1 MSPNWIGKVACAVSS
16 AASFIVCAGAMAAE
30 TPEPEQPI
38 GRESLHSTLWMQI
51 APEYRANALQVYQL
65 AGERIA
71 APSTASAATEQ
82 SAMAPDALARLPT
95 AVVLDLDETV
105 LDNTVYQ
112 ARLIHEHAAYNN
124 VSWGEWVGAG
134 EAGAIPGA
142 REFIAKARAL
152 GHTVFYISNRDCTAP
167 PPTASDPCPAKT
179 ATMKNLVALG
189 IDSRAD
195 PAHLL
200 LRGEKP
206 EWNKSSKT
214 SRRAFIGANYRIVAL
229 VGDDLGDFVDPTV
242 FAADRE
248 RLEPHFG
255 TNWFVLPNP
264 IYGSW
269 TKPFDTIDEKFSAL
283 HTDDVVIELP
293 GGGRWK
299 GDETRVRIASW
310 NVEYLVTP
318 ATHLALRGTCAE
330 QGGMVGGDERTL
342 PCAITKHALR
352 TPDDYA
358 SLRNYAAQI
367 KGDIV
372 ALQEVDGPDAAA
384 QVFPGYD
391 FCFSTRAHT
400 QKNGFAIRRGLPFRC
415 EPEYEPLSI
424 DNAVRRGVV
433 VTFFPGTPNEFRL
446 MSVHLKSGCPAG
458 PLTAPGRNCE
468 LLSKQVAPLEAWIEG
483 EANAGHRFGLLG
495 DFNRRFAI
503 EKGPA
508 RDAEGRQLNVLAE
521 INDGIPAA
529 SKLTNI
535 TGAQKFKPCTTDSEY
550 REFIDNILL
559 GRDLAKSVVKKSFT
573 RVVFNDQDAKTHW
586 LSDHCPVGIELRLH

>member
-1 MSPNWIGKVACAVSS
+1 MSPNWIGKVALAVTS
-16 AASFIVCAGAMAAE
+16 AVACFVCTAAIAV
-30 TPEPEQPI
+30 EPEEPI
-38 GRESLHSTLWMQI
+38 GREALNATLWMQI
-51 APEYRANALQVYQL
+51 APEYRANVLQVYRL
-65 AGERIA
+65 AEERIA
-71 APSTASAATEQ
+71 APSTGSAATEQ
-82 SAMAPDALARLPT
+82 SGMAPDVLAKLPT

-112 ARLIHEHAAYNN
+112 ARLLRDHAVYSNT
-124 VSWGEWVGAG
+124 SWGEWVGAG
-134 EAGAIPGA
+134 EADAVPGA
-142 REFIAKARAL
+142 REFIAKARSL

-167 PPTASDPCPAKT
+167 PPTAADPCPAKT

-189 IDSRAD
+189 IDDRMD

-200 LRGEKP
+200 LRGERP
-206 EWNKSSKT
+206 DWNKGAKT
-214 SRRAFIGANYRIVAL
+214 GRRAFIAANYRIVAL
-229 VGDDLGDFVDPTV
+229 VGDDLGDFIDPVV
-242 FAADRE
+242 FAADRA
-248 RLEPHFG
+248 RLEPRFG
-255 TNWFVLPNP
+255 TQWFVLPNP

-269 TKPFDTIDEKFSAL
+269 TKSFDTVGEKFAAL
-283 HTDDVVIELP
+283 QTDDLILELP

-299 GDETRVRIASW
+299 GDEKRVRIASW

-318 ATHLALRGTCAE
+318 ATHLALSGTCAE
-330 QGGMVGGDERTL
+330 QGGLVGGDDRTL
-342 PCAITKHALR
+342 PCAITKHPLR
-352 TPDDYA
+352 TPGDYA

-367 KGDIV
+367 KGDII

-384 QVFPGYD
+384 LVFPGYD

-415 EPEYEPLSI
+415 EPEYQPLSI

-433 VTFFPGTPNEFRL
+433 ATFFPGTANEFRL

-468 LLSKQVAPLEAWIEG
+468 LLTKQVAPLEAWIEA

-495 DFNRRFAI
+495 DFNRRFNL

-508 RDAEGRQLNVLAE
+508 RDAEGRQLNVMAE
-521 INDGIPAA
+521 INDGVPAA

-535 TGAQKFKPCTTDSEY
+535 TGAQKFTPCTTGSEY

-559 GRDLAKSVVKKSFT
+559 GRDLAKNVVKKSFT
-573 RVVFNDQDAKTHW
+573 RVVFKDEDAKTHW
-586 LSDHCPVGIELRLH
+586 LSDHCPVGIDLHLR

>member
-1 MSPNWIGKVACAVSS
+1 MSPKWIGRAACAVL
-16 AASFIVCAGAMAAE
+16 AASIVPTTAVTAE
-30 TPEPEQPI
+30 PDEPI
-38 GRESLHSTLWMQI
+38 GRESLHATLWMQI

-71 APSTASAATEQ
+71 APSTGSAATEQ
-82 SAMAPDALARLPT
+82 SQLPPDVLAKLPT

-112 ARLIHEHAAYNN
+112 ARLMRDHAVYNAT
-124 VSWGEWVGAG
+124 SWGEWVGAG
-134 EAGAIPGA
+134 EADAIPGA
-142 REFIAKARAL
+142 REFIAKARSL
-152 GHTVFYISNRDCTAP
+152 GHTIFYISNRDCTAP
-167 PPTASDPCPAKT
+167 PPTAADACPAKT

-189 IDSRAD
+189 IDTKAD

-214 SRRAFIGANYRIVAL
+214 SRRAFIGASYRIVAL
-229 VGDDLGDFVDPTV
+229 VGDDLGDFIDPQV

-255 TNWFVLPNP
+255 LHWFVLPNP

-269 TKPFDTIDEKFSAL
+269 TKPFETIDQKFAAL
-283 HTDDVVIELP
+283 HTDDVMLELP

-299 GDETRVRIASW
+299 GSEPRVRIASW

-318 ATHLALRGTCAE
+318 ATHMALRGTCAE
-330 QGGMVGGDERTL
+330 QGGMVGGDDRTL
-342 PCAITKHALR
+342 PCAITRHAPR
-352 TPDDYA
+352 TPGDYA
-358 SLRNYAAQI
+358 SLRSYAAQI

-391 FCFSTRAHT
+391 FCFSTRAHV

-415 EPEYEPLSI
+415 EPEYEPLSL

-433 VTFFPGTPNEFRL
+433 ATFFPGTPNEFRL

-483 EANAGHRFGLLG
+483 EANAGRRFGLLG
-495 DFNRRFAI
+495 DFNRRLTI

-508 RDAEGRQLNVLAE
+508 RDAEGRQLNVYAE
-521 INDGIPAA
+521 INDGVPAA

-535 TGAQKFKPCTTDSEY
+535 TGAQKFTPCTTDSEY

-586 LSDHCPVGIELRLH
+586 LSDHCPVGIDLQLR